1 MCERYVLPDQ
11 AAAEREFLPAR
22 AWWKFTSRY
31 NVAAQQYVPAIRWH
45 DGQSEAVMMRWGF
58 IPSWTEGQ
66 PASPPPV
73 IVELNEIQDSLMFR
87 APWLNSQRC
96 ILPVAGFY
104 AWQLT
109 NARYRQPYFITLLDR
124 SVFGL
129 AAIWD
134 RFVNEEDDVIES
146 CSIICVPPNE
156 LMIAVANTDGR
167 MPAILRRRDYQ
178 TWLRGTPVEA
188 RTALR
193 PYRQR
198 GMQAHAVS
206 PRINSTAPD
215 DVGLIQRTG

>member
-96 ILPVAGFY
+96 ILPGAGFY
-104 AWQLT
+104 A
-109 NARYRQPYFITLLDR
+109 ASRQ
-124 SVFGL
+124 
-129 AAIWD
+129 A
-134 RFVNEEDDVIES
+134 
-146 CSIICVPPNE
+146 
-156 LMIAVANTDGR
+156 
-167 MPAILRRRDYQ
+167 
-178 TWLRGTPVEA
+178 
-188 RTALR
+188 TALDDLYFTPAFVTFDAKLAYEAER
-193 PYRQR
+193 WSVALIGKNLADRRYYEPFPSGLGVLAPAEPLTVYLV
-198 GMQAHAVS
+198 A
-206 PRINSTAPD
+206 TAKY
-215 DVGLIQRTG
+215 